1 LLKNLGCNETQES
14 DYQFRSISPN
24 GFFHCTLVVRFPDG
38 REVQGEGE
46 GSRKSIASIETA
58 QAVFDQINLQYP
70 DLIVN
75 WNEIFVE
82 AQKGDALIKLGVY
95 LSEDLIT
102 SSDRSYRLQK
112 LESDSH
118 LAEIFERWKNQGEP
132 DLAKWGQNLGE
143 KRKATLVEALLWE
156 RFGRQIINEDA
167 KNQLR
172 SLIDEIDLGLKN
184 K

>member
-1 LLKNLGCNETQES
+1 MNARNQLDELLKNLGCNETQES

-24 GFFHCTLVVRFPDG
+24 GFFRCTLVVRFPDG

-58 QAVFDQINLQYP
+58 QAVLDQINLHYP

-75 WNEIFVE
+75 WGEISVE

-95 LSEDLIT
+95 LSADLIT

-112 LESDSH
+112 LESNSH
-118 LAEIFERWKNQGEP
+118 LADIFDRWKNQGDP
-132 DLAKWGQNLGE
+132 DLAKWGLNLSGD
-143 KRKATLVEALLWE
+143 KKATLVEELLWK
-156 RFGRQIINEDA
+156 RFGRQIIDEDA
-167 KNQLR
+167 INELR
-172 SLIDEIDLGLKN
+172 SLIN
-184 K
+184 